1 MIDDSVGGQIAGG
14 QCKENI
20 VTDRNRNEK
29 AFAALAADPRSGS
42 SLVPM
47 LVGGLVLIVIG
58 MIGALAFA

>member
-1 MIDDSVGGQIAGG
+1 MADDSVGGPIAGAE
-14 QCKENI
+14 CRENI

-29 AFAALAADPRSGS
+29 AFAMAADPRSGS

-47 LVGGLVLIVIG
+47 LVSGLVLIVIG